1 MMNHYIF
8 LLFTPYSYCIFL
20 LFIALMSI
28 VFLDYLDPVQQAPFD
43 IDQDYV
49 KMQTNEERIKVS

>member
-1 MMNHYIF
+1 MMNHYIV
-8 LLFTPYSYCIFL
+8 YCL
-20 LFIALMSI
+20 PHTHI
-28 VFLDYLDPVQQAPFD
+28 VYFYCLFLDYLDPVQQAPFD